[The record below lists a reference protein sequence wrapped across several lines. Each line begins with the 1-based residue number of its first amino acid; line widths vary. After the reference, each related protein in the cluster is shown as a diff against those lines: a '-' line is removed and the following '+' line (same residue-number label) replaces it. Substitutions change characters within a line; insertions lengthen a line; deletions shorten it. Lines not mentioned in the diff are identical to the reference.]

1 MAEHDIEERAMM
13 QLHPQYITDEDGNR
27 LSVLLPLEEYEV
39 LLDRLEDLQDSNDG
53 LEALIRIERGE
64 EKTISWETV
73 KADCGL

>member
-1 MAEHDIEERAMM
+1 MM